1 MKPRIAPR
9 RRRGSFRARRGAAT
23 VEFALLA
30 PLLIVLVLW
39 SNYFWDIQRVRL
51 KGAELARYVAFER
64 TVRTDVDRIAAD
76 AQARYKDLDG
86 STKTGDL
93 HPSFEGRF
101 TVSVTARNADAPLT
115 SRSMSGQ
122 NTGGGLMAA
131 ANTAMSALG
140 GTAAAVARQMGLE
153 ARVGAVQT
161 DIELTL
167 RNAFIPET
175 IAMYTTGFGDDPLDL
190 RMTERFYLFHDTW
203 RAWEPGDV
211 PADNDAA
218 YNRVEQRTYDRVR
231 RIAYAGVSAN
241 SGGALDSIG
250 DVLGVLGL
258 DFPFSNSYLRDSV
271 WIRPVTEH
279 PKRPSKDRYWAT
291 GSVRTVPGDALQAV
305 YWENDTKWCF
315 NDCEPDAVK
324 KKRGFSQD
332 GGNGDNWPMRAH
344 NCRGPFFQGATGS
357 LRPESIYSDQYIF
370 SIKRQDY
377 HNYEGSDACVQPSPT
392 SR

>member
-1 MKPRIAPR
+1 MKPRNAPR
-9 RRRGSFRARRGAAT
+9 RPRGSFRARRGAAT

-64 TVRTDVDRIAAD
+64 TVRTDVERIAAE
-76 AQARYKDLDG
+76 AQERYKDLDG

-122 NTGGGLMAA
+122 STGGGLIAA

-140 GTAAAVARQMGLE
+140 GTVDAVARQMRLE
-153 ARVGAVQT
+153 SRLGAVQT
-161 DIELTL
+161 DIELTM
-167 RNAFIPET
+167 RNAFVPET
-175 IAMYTTGFGDDPLDL
+175 IAMYTTGLGGDKLDM
-190 RMTERFYLFHDTW
+190 RMKERFYLFHDTW
-203 RAWEPGDV
+203 RAWEPGDA
-211 PADNDAA
+211 PSDSYA
-218 YNRVEQRTYDRVR
+218 RVEQRTYDRVR

-241 SGGALDSIG
+241 SGGVLDSVG
-250 DVLGVLGL
+250 AVLGVLGL
-258 DFPFSNSYLRDSV
+258 DFPFSNEYLRESV
-271 WIRPVTEH
+271 WILPVTEH
-279 PKRPSKDRYWAT
+279 PARKPNQKYMAT
-291 GSVRTVPGDALQAV
+291 GAVRTVPGDALQAV
-305 YWENDTKWCF
+305 YWENDTRWCF
-315 NDCEPDAVK
+315 NNCEPDTVK

-357 LRPESIYSDQYIF
+357 SLPESIYSDQYIRG
-370 SIKRQDY
+370 IKREQY
-377 HNYEGSDACVQPSPT
+377 HNYEGSDACVQPSP
-392 SR
+392 SIP